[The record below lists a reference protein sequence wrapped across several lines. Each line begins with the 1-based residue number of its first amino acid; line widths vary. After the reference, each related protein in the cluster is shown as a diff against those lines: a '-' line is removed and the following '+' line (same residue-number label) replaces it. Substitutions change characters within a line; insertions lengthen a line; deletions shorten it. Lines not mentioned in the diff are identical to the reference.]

1 MGGLDIAT
9 CPSCSLQ
16 IKVIYDDDYLK
27 DFIKDR
33 GLENMV
39 EAYWINKQNDLIKWV
54 LKCY

>member
-39 EAYWINKQNDLIKWV
+39 EAY
-54 LKCY
+54 